1 MVTIY
6 NTLTQ
11 KKEVFTPL
19 QEGKVGL
26 YVCGMTV
33 YDFCHVGHAR
43 VFVAF
48 DMIVRYLRSLDYDV
62 HYVRNITDIDD
73 KIIKRAQE
81 NGETCSALTERFI
94 DAMHEDE
101 AKLGV
106 LRPDEE
112 PKATDF
118 MQEMVAMIE
127 VLMEKNAAYQGAT
140 GDIYFRVRA
149 CDHYGELSH
158 QSVDQLRVGA
168 RVDLVE
174 AKEDPLDFVLW
185 KQSLP
190 GEPAWPLSMGRRTT
204 RLAY

>member
-1 MVTIY
+1 
-6 NTLTQ
+6 
-11 KKEVFTPL
+11 
-19 QEGKVGL
+19 
-26 YVCGMTV
+26 MTV

-127 VLMEKNAAYQGAT
+127 VLMEKMQPT
-140 GDIYFRVRA
+140 KVQQVIFTFV
-149 CDHYGELSH
+149 
-158 QSVDQLRVGA
+158 SVPVIIM
-168 RVDLVE
+168 VSCPIKV
-174 AKEDPLDFVLW
+174 
-185 KQSLP
+185 SI
-190 GEPAWPLSMGRRTT
+190 S
-204 RLAY
+204 